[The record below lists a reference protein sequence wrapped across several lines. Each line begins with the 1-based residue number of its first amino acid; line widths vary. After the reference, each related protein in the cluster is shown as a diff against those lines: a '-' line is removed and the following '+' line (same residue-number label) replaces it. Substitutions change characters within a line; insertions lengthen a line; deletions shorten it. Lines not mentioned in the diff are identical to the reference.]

1 MDKKY
6 KKKAAGLIG
15 LTVLSCATMFVSLTA
30 AWFTTITQAQTATQ
44 GFQVS
49 QDDSL
54 EVGFEVYE
62 YDEDNLTG
70 KVAVD
75 RTVLDEDQNP
85 VYYSKFALPQYDSFI
100 PERNI
105 HNNKVL
111 RVEVTSKGTTD
122 SSSKFSLSV
131 PCSGSFLDKD
141 DMVTRNMSNI
151 IGFKYFLKHELANP
165 SSLNEGTAGSIYDDS
180 IKVFNTINDTK
191 SYVAL
196 NNVNGQE
203 VGAKVENNTIV
214 FENLDIDENASDSKT
229 ILYLEY
235 FYKENLVDYYFEH
248 SNDEKAT
255 ADNLESY
262 SISFNCDIVKLQ
274 FSGGSN

>member
-6 KKKAAGLIG
+6 KMKAAGLIG
-15 LTVLSCATMFVSLTA
+15 LTVLSCASMFVSLTA
-30 AWFTTITQAQTATQ
+30 AWFTSVRNAETATQ
-44 GFQVS
+44 GFQVA

-70 KVAVD
+70 RVAED
-75 RTVLDEDQNP
+75 RVVEDENNNKSF
-85 VYYSKFALPQYDSFI
+85 YSKFALPQYDSFI
-100 PERNI
+100 TERNVY
-105 HNNKVL
+105 NNKIL
-111 RVEVTSKGTTD
+111 RVEVLSKGTTD
-122 SSSKFSLSV
+122 STSKFSLSV
-131 PCSGSFLDKD
+131 PCSGNFLDKD

-165 SSLNEGTAGSIYDDS
+165 SSIDETSASKIYDS
-180 IKVFNTINDTK
+180 AYGVFSTINDTK
-191 SYVAL
+191 SYVEI
-196 NNVNGQE
+196 NNVNGKE

-214 FENLDIDENASDSKT
+214 FENLDIDENAADST
-229 ILYLEY
+229 TVLYLEY

-255 ADNLESY
+255 ADNLYSY

-274 FSGGSN
+274 FAGGAN